1 MLKSQLDN
9 LIRFS
14 FLFHKTMDC
23 DWVRQSPDYIWE
35 KWQAY
40 FGFTPDEQE
49 IYPEDTETIKWL
61 KLWDVS
67 NGDWQRLKSV
77 VKFIRIVNSRPLVGG
92 PSVKWEHQWSPSELI
107 ELFEKIFGDRSKITQ
122 IEYRGLHILIDHE
135 IEHWIWQTD
144 YKRDYNL
151 NLLV

>member
-23 DWVRQSPDYIWE
+23 DWVRQSPDFIWE

-40 FGFTPDEQE
+40 FGFPPDDRE
-49 IYPEDTETIKWL
+49 IYPEDGETIKWL
-61 KLWDVS
+61 KLWNVT
-67 NGDWQRLKSV
+67 NEDWQKLKSV
-77 VKFIRIVNSRPLVGG
+77 VKFIRIINTRPLVSNG
-92 PSVKWEHQWSPSELI
+92 SVKWGDQWSPSELI
-107 ELFEKIFGDRSKITQ
+107 ELFERIFGDKTKITKV
-122 IEYRGLHILIDHE
+122 EYIGLHKLIDHE
-135 IEHWIWQTD
+135 VQYWIWQTD
-144 YKRDYNL
+144 AKRDYNL